1 MLNQSRIL
9 ISTAIVLVLG
19 AAGTPT
25 VALADDAGA
34 FIGGMVTSRVLGN
47 MRERTQAEQQQA
59 YYAQQ
64 SAQAQQQ
71 QAAQRP
77 VQQAAPAA
85 PAQLTPEQRI
95 QQLDKLAAGG
105 YITPAEYK
113 QKKQEIV
120 NSM

>member
-1 MLNQSRIL
+1 MTNQRKIL
-9 ISTAIVLVLG
+9 AATAVALVLG
-19 AAGTPT
+19 NAITPG
-25 VALADDAGA
+25 VAVADDAGA
-34 FIGGMVTSRVLGN
+34 FLGGVLATKVLGN
-47 MRERTQAEQQQA
+47 MKDRTQAEQQQA

-64 SAQAQQQ
+64 SAQQQQ
-71 QAAQRP
+71 QQP

-105 YITPAEYK
+105 YITPAQYK